1 MTKPGKLSI
10 SLISEVAAFFI
21 PLLLGVYWAP
31 VGIGF
36 ELKAAVLRCVIAGL
50 STLMLGV
57 WLRAP
62 LTRAETIFAGLFGLL
77 ALLLIVPCLT
87 ASDSVRAL
95 KDLLKL
101 VLLFAVGLAMARALR
116 HGRTA
121 RAFGYGMLVGSTVTA
136 LLILSAYIRH
146 MGLTLPTYQGL
157 RILKEV
163 LSKTEGFPL
172 NPISFTAFFMYL
184 IGLCLVPPRAL
195 TGCLGFL
202 VFAVSSFL
210 TGSRAP
216 LGILLLSA
224 LVATGLHL
232 LRARSFVLRVSGCV
246 TLLLLT
252 VAILTSVFTVD
263 SREMVTISEGR
274 TVLWSVAWSKF
285 LDKPL
290 SGNGYESWQ
299 DDLSSRV
306 AGGEYF
312 HTATSLIGDGAY
324 HNQYITLLAEEGL
337 VGFVPAMAIVYM
349 LLRCCRWLAWRA
361 SIPAISRYMILL
373 GCLFL
378 LLRAT
383 VEVPGLFGYANDPA
397 DYLAYCFVAVVVSRM
412 SLHEERRRLTLSR
425 LTSEPQVSHGGLRLR
440 MPAPAGYGF

>member
-1 MTKPGKLSI
+1 MTTPRKVSI

-21 PLLLGVYWAP
+21 PFLLGVYWAP

-36 ELKAAVLRCVIAGL
+36 ELKATLLRCGIAGL
-50 STLMLGV
+50 STLLLVV
-57 WLRAP
+57 WLRTP
-62 LTRAETIFAGLFGLL
+62 LTRAETRFAALFGLL
-77 ALLLIVPCLT
+77 ALLLIIPCLT
-87 ASDSVRAL
+87 ATDSARAF

-121 RAFGYGMLVGSTVTA
+121 RAFGHGMLVGSAFTVV
-136 LLILSAYIRH
+136 LILNAYIGH
-146 MGLTLPTYQGL
+146 MGLTLPTYQAL
-157 RILKEV
+157 RILKQV
-163 LSKTEGFPL
+163 LTRGEGFPL

-184 IGLCLVPPRAL
+184 IGLCLVPPKKL
-195 TGCLGFL
+195 TWCLGVF

-216 LGILLLSA
+216 LAILLMSA
-224 LVATGLHL
+224 LVAIGLHW
-232 LRARSFVLRVSGCV
+232 LRARSFLLRGTGCL

-252 VAILTSVFTVD
+252 GALLASVFTID

-274 TVLWSVAWSKF
+274 TVVWSVAWSKF
-285 LDKPL
+285 LEKPL
-290 SGNGYESWQ
+290 SGHGYESWR
-299 DDLSSRV
+299 DDLASRI

-312 HTATSLIGDGAY
+312 HTSTSIFTDGAY
-324 HNQYITLLAEEGL
+324 HNEYITLLAEEGL

-361 SIPAISRYMILL
+361 SIPAISRHMILL
-373 GCLFL
+373 ACVFM
-378 LLRAT
+378 LLRAA
-383 VEVPGLFGYANDPA
+383 VEVPGLFGFANDPA

-412 SLHEERRRLTLSR
+412 SLHEDRHRLPVSR
-425 LTSEPQVSHGGLRLR
+425 LTGEPQFSMAVST
-440 MPAPAGYGF
+440 

>member
-1 MTKPGKLSI
+1 MNTPGKLKI
-10 SLISEVAAFFI
+10 SFVSEVAAFFI
-21 PLLLGVYWAP
+21 PFLLGVYWAP
-31 VGIGF
+31 IGIGF
-36 ELKAAVLRCVIAGL
+36 ELKATVLRCVIAGL
-50 STLMLGV
+50 STLLLVV

-62 LTRAETIFAGLFGLL
+62 LTRAETKFAALFILL

-87 ASDSVRAL
+87 ATDSARAF

-121 RAFGYGMLVGSTVTA
+121 RAFGYGMLTGSAFTVV
-136 LLILSAYIRH
+136 LILNAYIGH
-146 MGLTLPTYQGL
+146 MGLTLPTYQAL

-163 LSKTEGFPL
+163 LTRGEGFPL

-195 TGCLGFL
+195 TWCLGVF

-216 LGILLLSA
+216 IGILLMSG
-224 LVATGLHL
+224 LVAIGLHWL
-232 LRARSFVLRVSGCV
+232 GARSFVLRVSG
-246 TLLLLT
+246 
-252 VAILTSVFTVD
+252 FTID
-263 SREMVTISEGR
+263 SRKMVIISEGR

-285 LDKPL
+285 LEKPL
-290 SGNGYESWQ
+290 SGHGYESWQ
-299 DDLSSRV
+299 DDLASRI

-312 HTATSLIGDGAY
+312 HTSTSIIGNGAY

-337 VGFVPAMAIVYM
+337 VGFVPAMAIVWM
-349 LLRCCRWLAWRA
+349 LLRCCRWLAWRT
-361 SIPAISRYMILL
+361 SIPAISRKVILL
-373 GCLFL
+373 ACVFM
-378 LLRAT
+378 LLRAA

-397 DYLAYCFVAVVVSRM
+397 DYLAYCFVAVVVSRI
-412 SLHEERRRLTLSR
+412 SLHEDGRRLTLSR
-425 LTSEPQVSHGGLRLR
+425 LTSEPQFAMAVS
-440 MPAPAGYGF
+440 A

>member
-1 MTKPGKLSI
+1 MTTPGKVSI
-10 SLISEVAAFFI
+10 SLISEGAAFFI
-21 PLLLGVYWAP
+21 PFLLGVYWAP

-36 ELKAAVLRCVIAGL
+36 ELKATILRCVIAGL
-50 STLMLGV
+50 STLLLVV

-62 LTRAETIFAGLFGLL
+62 LTRAETRFAALFGLL

-87 ASDSVRAL
+87 ATDSARAF

-121 RAFGYGMLVGSTVTA
+121 RAFGYGMLIGSTVTA
-136 LLILSAYIRH
+136 VLVLNVYIGH
-146 MGLTLPTYQGL
+146 MGLTVPTYQGL

-163 LSKTEGFPL
+163 LTRGEGFPL

-184 IGLCLVPPRAL
+184 IALCLAPPRAL
-195 TGCLGFL
+195 TWCLGVF

-216 LGILLLSA
+216 IGILLMSG
-224 LVATGLHL
+224 LVAIGLHWFG
-232 LRARSFVLRVSGCV
+232 ARSFVLRVSGCV

-252 VAILTSVFTVD
+252 GAIVASVFTID
-263 SREMVTISEGR
+263 SRKMVIISEGR

-285 LDKPL
+285 LEKPL
-290 SGNGYESWQ
+290 SGHGYESWQ
-299 DDLSSRV
+299 DDLTSRI

-312 HTATSLIGDGAY
+312 HTSTSIIANGAY

-337 VGFVPAMAIVYM
+337 VGFVPAMAIVWM
-349 LLRCCRWLAWRA
+349 LLRCCRWLAWRT
-361 SIPAISRYMILL
+361 SIPAISRNVILL
-373 GCLFL
+373 ACVFM
-378 LLRAT
+378 LLRAA

-412 SLHEERRRLTLSR
+412 SLHEDTRRLTLSR
-425 LTSEPQVSHGGLRLR
+425 LTSEPQFAMAVS
-440 MPAPAGYGF
+440 A

>member
-1 MTKPGKLSI
+1 MTTPAKVSI

-21 PLLLGVYWAP
+21 PFLLGVYWAP

-36 ELKAAVLRCVIAGL
+36 ELKATCLRCLISGL
-50 STLMLGV
+50 ATLLLVV

-62 LTRAETIFAGLFGLL
+62 LTRAEMTFAALFGLF
-77 ALLLIVPCLT
+77 ALSLMVPSLT
-87 ASDSVRAL
+87 ATDPARAF

-121 RAFGYGMLVGSTVTA
+121 RAFGYGMLVGSAVTVA
-136 LLILSAYIRH
+136 LILNAYIRH
-146 MGLTLPTYQGL
+146 MGLSPPTYQGL

-163 LSKTEGFPL
+163 LSKGEGFPL

-195 TGCLGFL
+195 AWCLGVF

-216 LGILLLSA
+216 LGILLMSA
-224 LVATGLHL
+224 LVAIGLHQ
-232 LRARSFVLRVSGCV
+232 LRARSFVLRVSACL
-246 TLLLLT
+246 TLLLLIG
-252 VAILTSVFTVD
+252 AILASVFTVD
-263 SREMVTISEGR
+263 SRQMVTISEGR
-274 TVLWSVAWSKF
+274 TVAWSVAWSKF
-285 LDKPL
+285 LERPL
-290 SGNGYESWQ
+290 SGYGYESWR
-299 DDLSSRV
+299 DDLNSRI

-312 HTATSLIGDGAY
+312 HTSKSLLADGGY

-337 VGFVPAMAIVYM
+337 VGFVPAMAIIYM
-349 LLRCCRWLAWRA
+349 LLRCCRWLAWRT
-361 SIPAISRYMILL
+361 SIPAISRHMILL
-373 GCLFL
+373 GCLFM

-397 DYLAYCFVAVVVSRM
+397 DYLAYCFVAVVMSRM
-412 SLHEERRRLTLSR
+412 SQHEDGRRLTLSR
-425 LTSEPQVSHGGLRLR
+425 LTSEPRFSMAV
-440 MPAPAGYGF
+440 

>member
-1 MTKPGKLSI
+1 MTTPGKVSI

-21 PLLLGVYWAP
+21 PFLLGVYWAP
-31 VGIGF
+31 VGVGL
-36 ELKAAVLRCVIAGL
+36 ELKATVLRCVIAGL
-50 STLMLGV
+50 ATLLLVV
-57 WLRAP
+57 WFRAP
-62 LTRAETIFAGLFGLL
+62 LTRAETTFAALFGLL
-77 ALLLIVPCLT
+77 ALSLIVPCLT
-87 ASDSVRAL
+87 ATDSGRAF
-95 KDLLKL
+95 KDVLKL
-101 VLLFAVGLAMARALR
+101 VVLFAAGLAMARALR
-116 HGRTA
+116 HGRSA

-136 LLILSAYIRH
+136 GLILSAYVRH

-163 LSKTEGFPL
+163 LSRGEGFPL

-184 IGLCLVPPRAL
+184 IGLCLAPPRAL
-195 TGCLGFL
+195 TWCAGVF

-216 LGILLLSA
+216 LAILFVSA
-224 LVATGLHL
+224 LVATALHWL
-232 LRARSFVLRVSGCV
+232 GARSFLLRVSGYV

-252 VAILTSVFTVD
+252 GAILASVYTVD
-263 SREMVTISEGR
+263 SRKMVTISEGR
-274 TVLWSVAWSKF
+274 TVAWSVAWSKF
-285 LDKPL
+285 LEKPL
-290 SGNGYESWQ
+290 TGYGYESWR
-299 DDLSSRV
+299 DDLTARL

-312 HTATSLIGDGAY
+312 HTSNTLMKDGGY

-337 VGFVPAMAIVYM
+337 VGFVPAMAIVCM

-373 GCLFL
+373 GGLFMF
-378 LLRAT
+378 LRAA

-412 SLHEERRRLTLSR
+412 SLNEDRRRLTLSR
-425 LTSEPQVSHGGLRLR
+425 LTSEPQFSMAV
-440 MPAPAGYGF
+440 PA